1 METDVCQPALV
12 ATSVAAFRVASEA
25 GLRPGLVMGH
35 SLGEYSAL
43 VAGGALGLAD
53 GVRLVAERGAAM
65 LEAGRTTP
73 GAMAAVIG
81 LSDDDARALADE
93 AGDVWPANFN
103 GPGQVVVSGTSPAS
117 TGSWPSPRSAPCGS
131 CGWRWTAPTIPRSW
145 SRRPRASRRPSRR
158 GTRWH
163 SDPPFL
169 STTTGV
175 VEPPERLR
183 ENLLAQ
189 LTSPVRFGDA
199 VEAAL
204 ALGAERFVELGP
216 GRVLSGLV
224 RRIRRDAP
232 WPASLS
238 EPGDV
243 DALAAVRLMPVALV
257 TGASRGIGAACARA
271 LAAAGYDVGVGYAAD
286 ADGAAADRGGGG
298 GGRAPAPP
306 STAPTSPTRPRPE
319 PWWRRSRRPWARS
332 TRWC

>member
-1 METDVCQPALV
+1 VIVAMFPGQGAQVVGMGRALAEGYEVARRTFEEADDVLGYALSQICFEGPAERLMETDVCQPALV
-12 ATSVAAFRVASEA
+12 ATSVAAFRVASDA

-65 LEAGRTTP
+65 LEAGRTSP

-81 LSDDDARALADE
+81 LSDDDARALAEE

-103 GPGQVVVSGTSPAS
+103 CPGQVVVSGTVAGVGRLVALAEERSVRVMRLAVDGAYHSPLMEPAAARLKPALEA
-117 TGSWPSPRSAPCGS
+117 WDPVA
-131 CGWRWTAPTIPRSW
+131 
-145 SRRPRASRRPSRR
+145 
-158 GTRWH
+158 

-169 STTTGV
+169 STTTGL
-175 VEPPERLR
+175 VEPPARLR
-183 ENLLAQ
+183 EILLAQ
-189 LTSPVRFGDA
+189 MTSPVLFGDA

-232 WPASLS
+232 VVNVA

-243 DALAAVRLMPVALV
+243 DALA
-257 TGASRGIGAACARA
+257 T
-271 LAAAGYDVGVGYAAD
+271 VG
-286 ADGAAADRGGGG
+286 
-298 GGRAPAPP
+298 
-306 STAPTSPTRPRPE
+306 
-319 PWWRRSRRPWARS
+319 
-332 TRWC
+332 